1 MTTLRRNALLRRL
14 NDGEIGVIANGLNS
28 SDLCDFVGQFG
39 FDAALIDFEH
49 GAVSWN
55 NMADITRACELW
67 DMVPIVRPNRLAVS
81 LVTRALDQGAAG
93 IMVPHVITRA
103 DAESAAAACRYP
115 PVGTRGVARNRRQYG
130 VSDYFERVN
139 NEVVCLALI
148 EDVAAARNIDILLGV
163 DGIDVYYVAPSD
175 MAASMG
181 HLGEPEHPD
190 VVRVIDESIAAVV
203 AAGKVAGT
211 LVTDSNVEDYLAKG
225 VRCVGVSW
233 LQWVAGGASQFL
245 GGIRNRES

>member
-14 NDGEIGVIANGLNS
+14 NNGEIGVIANGLNS

-39 FDAALIDFEH
+39 FDAAMIDFEH

-67 DMVPIVRPNRLAVS
+67 DMVPIVRPNRLEVS

-93 IMVPHVITRA
+93 IMVPHVVTRA
-103 DAESAAAACRYP
+103 DAEMAASACRYP

-139 NEVVCLALI
+139 NEVMCLALI
-148 EDVAAARNIDILLGV
+148 EDVAAAHNIDILLAV
-163 DGIDVYYVAPSD
+163 DGIDVYYVAPND
-175 MAASMG
+175 MASSMG
-181 HLGEPEHPD
+181 YIGEPEHPD

-211 LVTDSNVEDYLAKG
+211 LVTDQNVEDYLAKG

-245 GGIRNRES
+245 SGIRSRDH

>member
-14 NDGEIGVIANGLNS
+14 DDGEIGVIANGLNS

-49 GAVSWN
+49 GSVSWN

-148 EDVAAARNIDILLGV
+148 EDVAAARNIDILLAV

-233 LQWVAGGASQFL
+233 LQWVGGGASQFL
-245 GGIRNRES
+245 SGIRTRER

>member
-14 NDGEIGVIANGLNS
+14 DDGEIGVIANGLNS

-49 GAVSWN
+49 GSVSWN

-148 EDVAAARNIDILLGV
+148 EDVAAARNIDILLAV

-233 LQWVAGGASQFL
+233 LQWVADGASQFL
-245 GGIRNRES
+245 SGIRTRER

>member
-14 NDGEIGVIANGLNS
+14 DDGEIGVIANGLNS

-49 GAVSWN
+49 GSVSWN

-139 NEVVCLALI
+139 NEVACLALI
-148 EDVAAARNIDILLGV
+148 EDVAAARNIDILLAV

-245 GGIRNRES
+245 SGIRTRER